1 VTASILVVD
10 DVPANVRLLEVR
22 LKAEYFDV
30 KTAMNGPDALEIAA
44 RDRVDLVLLDLMMPG
59 MDGFEVCR
67 ILKQQ
72 PETAHVPVLMVTAL
86 DGVEDRVK
94 GLQCG
99 ADDFLTKPTSE
110 TALITRVKSLIRLK
124 GMIDE
129 LRLRASTVQSV
140 GVEVTEIFSSSKQLG
155 GRVLLVDSQPSSV
168 QMVKLALQG
177 DFSID
182 QESDPAK
189 AFRLIETVGY
199 DLIIVSLNLSG
210 SVGLRFCSQVKMI
223 ESARYTPV
231 LLISDPD
238 EKPALLRAIELGVND
253 YIVRPIEVNELYART
268 RTQLRRKIYADRL
281 GSMVTNAMEL
291 AIIDPLTGLHNRRY
305 LDCHLRSLIER
316 SAQAGKPI
324 AVLTFDLDF
333 FKGINDTF
341 GHDAGDD
348 VLREFSLRLKKCVRD
363 IDLVVRHGGEEF
375 VVIMPETDA
384 KLAMKIADRL
394 REDVQNELFVT
405 RLGDSI
411 PVTVSVGVAELQG
424 ENDSPDALLRR
435 ADQALY
441 AAKRE
446 GRNRVVADAA

>member
-1 VTASILVVD
+1 MTASILVVD

>member
-1 VTASILVVD
+1 MTASILVVD

-305 LDCHLRSLIER
+305 LDCHLHSLIER